1 MASLTLS
8 DRLTDRE
15 TRTTRTVCSS
25 FDRETRKDKSF
36 TAVVLG
42 SAHARRTRP
51 RGSHSRASV
60 ASLALGDKLTDRE
73 TWKDKSFTAVV
84 LGSAQA
90 RRTRPGREQR
100 SL

>member
-1 MASLTLS
+1 MLNYGMGRPGFLSLFLEESTSARLFCRTRLRPRFAGGSHSRASVASLSLG

-15 TRTTRTVCSS
+15 TRTTRSVFSS

-42 SAHARRTRP
+42 SAQARRTRP
-51 RGSHSRASV
+51 RR
-60 ASLALGDKLTDRE
+60 
-73 TWKDKSFTAVV
+73 
-84 LGSAQA
+84 
-90 RRTRPGREQR
+90 GRR